1 MRLPAASSTSSHF
14 NLLPDFTEPF
24 TMTQQVIRNARIVTA
39 TETFVGCAVIED
51 GRIKVIDWG
60 GSAVAGAENWE
71 GDWLLPGLVEVHTDN
86 LEKHLVPRPGVI
98 WNATSAT
105 VTHDAQCAAAGITTV
120 LDSIVIG
127 DMDQGGT
134 RSQTYQT
141 SIGALHA
148 CRASGLLRVE
158 HLLHLRCEVSA
169 PDIVESFGRYADDP
183 LVELVSV
190 MDHTPGQRQWRDLE
204 KYRRYTERNGSLRDN
219 EYEELVAERVAQQ
232 AAFAAMHRAA
242 VVAGC
247 RERGIPL
254 ASHDD
259 TEVEHVELARQERIA
274 ISEFPTTV
282 RAAEAARAADMAIV
296 MGGPNLV
303 KGGSHSGNVSA
314 AELARLDL
322 LDIMSSDYVPAS
334 LVQSAFL
341 LRDQLGWSMPKA
353 IATVTRNPARALN
366 LGDRG
371 ELAPGLRADFIRVK
385 ESGGMPVVRGAWCR
399 GERAF

>member
-1 MRLPAASSTSSHF
+1 MNQRI
-14 NLLPDFTEPF
+14 
-24 TMTQQVIRNARIVTA
+24 IRNARIVTA
-39 TETFVGCAVIED
+39 SDTFLGCAVVE
-51 GRIKVIDWG
+51 GGSFRAIDWG
-60 GSAVAGAENWE
+60 GSSSPAAEDWE
-71 GDWLLPGLVEVHTDN
+71 GDWLLPGLVEMHTDN

-141 SIGALHA
+141 SIDALHA
-148 CRASGLLRVE
+148 CREAGLMRVE

-169 PDIVESFGRYADDP
+169 PDIVENFERYADDP

-190 MDHTPGQRQWRDLE
+190 MDHTPGQRQWRDLA
-204 KYRRYTERNGSLRDN
+204 KYRRYSERNGSLRDE
-219 EYEELVAERVAQQ
+219 EYERMVRERTEQQ
-232 AAFAAMHRAA
+232 ARFAARHRAQ

-247 RERGIPL
+247 HARGIPL

-259 TEVEHVELARQERIA
+259 TEIEHVALAREEKVA
-274 ISEFPTTV
+274 MSEFPTTV
-282 RAAEAARAADMAIV
+282 RAAEAARAAGMAIV

-303 KGGSHSGNVSA
+303 KGGSHSGNVAA
-314 AELARLDL
+314 AELAARDL
-322 LDIMSSDYVPAS
+322 LDILSSDYVPSS
-334 LVQSAFL
+334 LLQSAFL
-341 LRDQLGWSMPKA
+341 LRDQLGWTPPRA
-353 IATVTRNPARALN
+353 VATVSLNPAQALG
-366 LGDRG
+366 LPDRG
-371 ELAPGLRADFIRVK
+371 EIAPGRRADFIRVR
-385 ESGGMPVVRGAWCR
+385 EVGGMPVVRGAWCR